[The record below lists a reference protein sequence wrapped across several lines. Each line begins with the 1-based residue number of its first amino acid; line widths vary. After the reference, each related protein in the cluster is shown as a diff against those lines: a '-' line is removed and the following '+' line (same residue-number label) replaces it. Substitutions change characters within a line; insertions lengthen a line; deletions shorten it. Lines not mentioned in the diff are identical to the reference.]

1 MKAPFLFPL
10 LISFL
15 YSSLIF
21 YIDSQ
26 IQASSAF
33 QSGEKRLL
41 LESPK
46 DFKSTNSNRGATT
59 DRVTSNVPTVLTLWR
74 RNLAMILGNKGTD
87 WKALVISLGD
97 KLMKNTNEQVI
108 NHTYACNIIQYHI
121 AFIILYSFILY
132 YTVPYYNILHHIV
145 LFTVFMT
152 GCCKILILY
161 LCHL

>member
-41 LESPK
+41 LDK

-59 DRVTSNVPTVLTLWR
+59 DRVVSNVPTVLTLWR

-97 KLMKNTNEQVI
+97 RLMKSSNEQVL
-108 NHTYACNIIQYHI
+108 NRTCACYIIQYHI
-121 AFIILYSFILY
+121 ACTRIY
-132 YTVPYYNILHHIV
+132 YTV
-145 LFTVFMT
+145 
-152 GCCKILILY
+152 LY
-161 LCHL
+161 FALLYCTIHSPHDKDRF